1 MRRTAIRMTLGALL
15 AAVGCG
21 GDTPTRAGG
30 ASPPITL
37 TALAAATPG
46 SPGGDQLV
54 DFADRVTTLSDGKI
68 TIDVLDSAATER
80 EAVESV
86 QDGTADIG
94 VVPARIF
101 DTMDVT
107 TLRALQA
114 PFLIDSNA
122 LADAVLADPLAGEML
137 AGLDDVGLTG
147 LALTFDSLRHPVGTT
162 EPLLEPADFDGAVI
176 AMLPGVTQQADY
188 TALGAEVTHVVDAEL
203 TVGIAQGT
211 IQGRDGSMQVP
222 VGATTGPITGNAVIY
237 LKAQAVVADSA
248 TFDGLTPEQQDVL
261 RQAAAGTRDW
271 ASAQHTPLADAA
283 SAYCADGLGD
293 VVLASDDQLAALRS
307 AVEPVYAELYED
319 EFTQAAIERI
329 EELKASI
336 SAGPP
341 VAGCASA
348 TMGSAECMSATD
360 PEIAASTDDQTAVD
374 GIWRWEVTL
383 DPNADRPGAA
393 QQAAL
398 NNGTWTIEFHDGH
411 RLITESYGGIRHFG
425 TYVLAGDRIYI
436 VDDDGVEGVAIWHRD
451 GDTMTWAAAPECV
464 DPVDAELENAFY
476 ENPMQRIGDPT
487 IEPGNLDEG
496 TTLP

>member
-1 MRRTAIRMTLGALL
+1 MAPARRSRSRRSRRRHPVRRGATSSSNSRTA
-15 AAVGCG
+15 
-21 GDTPTRAGG
+21 
-30 ASPPITL
+30 S
-37 TALAAATPG
+37 
-46 SPGGDQLV
+46 
-54 DFADRVTTLSDGKI
+54 TTLSDGKI

-107 TLRALQA
+107 TVRALQA

-176 AMLPGVTQQADY
+176 AMLPGATQQADY
-188 TALGAEVTHVVDAEL
+188 TALGAEVTHAVDAEL
-203 TVGIAQGT
+203 TVGIAQGR

-237 LKAQAVVADSA
+237 LKALAVVADSA

-307 AVEPVYAELYED
+307 AVEPVYAELDED

-329 EELKASI
+329 QQLKASI
-336 SAGPP
+336 
-341 VAGCASA
+341 VAGA
-348 TMGSAECMSATD
+348 GG
-360 PEIAASTDDQTAVD
+360 D
-374 GIWRWEVTL
+374 GLHI
-383 DPNADRPGAA
+383 G
-393 QQAAL
+393 
-398 NNGTWTIEFHDGH
+398 
-411 RLITESYGGIRHFG
+411 
-425 TYVLAGDRIYI
+425 
-436 VDDDGVEGVAIWHRD
+436 DDGVGRVQVGHRPRDRRLDRRPD
-451 GDTMTWAAAPECV
+451 GGRRDLALGG
-464 DPVDAELENAFY
+464 DA
-476 ENPMQRIGDPT
+476 
-487 IEPGNLDEG
+487 
-496 TTLP
+496 